1 MKHGKKVAGLKGGGH
16 YNRTGV
22 GKGNGHGIM
31 PHGELPNIT
40 AATDGRA
47 ITAAMSDKL
56 KFAAVRGRSIMVQR
70 YSTNDPGKPKS
81 CGPRYACGVIPK

>member
-40 AATDGRA
+40 AATDRRA
-47 ITAAMSDKL
+47 IKAAMSDKL
-56 KFAAVRGRSIMVQR
+56 KLAPVRGRSIMVQR